1 MLDNLNNNK
10 KNTGTKLMF
19 GVLVFFGIA
28 TLILGV
34 LQITRKINIGGAE
47 SVDNSQ
53 DLLSNA
59 DQLEPS
65 IDELKS
71 TDTDGDGLSDFDE
84 LYIYSTSPYLAD
96 SDSDGFSD
104 KQEIDGGYDP
114 NCPKGQDCRSQATD
128 NSQQG
133 IGGGVEEQTGLE
145 GSATATSSSRQ
156 TTDSLQPAANSYTPE
171 QIAEIRQALLAA
183 GGISKEQLDAIP
195 DEELIKTLEETL
207 KEQQQ

>member
-1 MLDNLNNNK
+1 MLNDLNNNR

-19 GVLVFFGIA
+19 GVLVFFGMS

-34 LQITRKINIGGAE
+34 LQITRRINIGGTELA
-47 SVDNSQ
+47 DNSQ
-53 DLLSNA
+53 DLLSSFDN
-59 DQLEPS
+59 LEPN
-65 IDELKS
+65 IEELKL

-114 NCPKGQDCRSQATD
+114 NCPKGQNCRSQGAGE
-128 NSQQG
+128 N
-133 IGGGVEEQTGLE
+133 LE
-145 GSATATSSSRQ
+145 GSATATSSSQQ
-156 TTDSLQPAANSYTPE
+156 TTDSLQPTASSYTPE

>member
-1 MLDNLNNNK
+1 
-10 KNTGTKLMF
+10 
-19 GVLVFFGIA
+19 
-28 TLILGV
+28 
-34 LQITRKINIGGAE
+34 
-47 SVDNSQ
+47 
-53 DLLSNA
+53 
-59 DQLEPS
+59 
-65 IDELKS
+65 
-71 TDTDGDGLSDFDE
+71 LSDFDE

-114 NCPKGQDCRSQATD
+114 NCPKGQNCRSQ
-128 NSQQG
+128 G
-133 IGGGVEEQTGLE
+133 TGENLE
-145 GSATATSSSRQ
+145 GSATATSSSQQ
-156 TTDSLQPAANSYTPE
+156 TTDSLQPTASSYTPE